1 MSCGHDNPEGQP
13 FCHQCGAT
21 LAHRSCSQDHSNPAT
36 AAFCG
41 SCGESLTR
49 QENRMNDHN
58 PNFIR
63 FELRQMLREAEL
75 DAHQAVASKEVVSQA
90 DIRKL
95 LEKRRR
101 TS

>member
-13 FCHQCGAT
+13 FCCQCGAT
-21 LAHRSCSQDHSNPAT
+21 LAHRSCSQHHSNPAT
-36 AAFCG
+36 AGFCG
-41 SCGESLTR
+41 SCGESLTT
-49 QENRMNDHN
+49 QENRINDHN

-63 FELRQMLREAEL
+63 FDLRQMLHEAEH

-101 TS
+101 SS